1 MKDVKIS
8 LDSDKLQGVY
18 SNLIKIYHTKEEF
31 VLDFLANYQESEVLS
46 VRVVVNPH
54 HLKRMVAALHES
66 VTKHEEEFGN
76 LTTADAPKPSVGFSI
91 G

>member
-8 LDSDKLQGVY
+8 LDSEKQQGVY
-18 SNLIKIYHTKEEF
+18 ANLIKIYHTKEEF
-31 VLDFLANYQESEVLS
+31 VLDFLANYQETEVLS

-54 HLKRMVAALHES
+54 HLKRMGAALQES
-66 VTKHEEEFGN
+66 VTKYEEEFGS
-76 LTTADAPKPSVGFSI
+76 LTTAEAPKPPVGFSI

>member
-8 LDSDKLQGVY
+8 LDSEKQQGVY
-18 SNLIKIYHTKEEF
+18 ANLIKIYHTKEEF

-54 HLKRMVAALHES
+54 HLKRMVAALQES
-66 VTKHEEEFGN
+66 VTKHEDEFGS
-76 LTTADAPKPSVGFSI
+76 LTAADAPKPPVGFSI

>member
-8 LDSDKLQGVY
+8 LDSEKQQGVY

-31 VLDFLANYQESEVLS
+31 ILDFLANYQETEVLS

-54 HLKRMVAALHES
+54 HLKRMVAALQENL
-66 VTKHEEEFGN
+66 TKHEEEFGS
-76 LTTADAPKPSVGFSI
+76 LTAADAPKPSVGFSI